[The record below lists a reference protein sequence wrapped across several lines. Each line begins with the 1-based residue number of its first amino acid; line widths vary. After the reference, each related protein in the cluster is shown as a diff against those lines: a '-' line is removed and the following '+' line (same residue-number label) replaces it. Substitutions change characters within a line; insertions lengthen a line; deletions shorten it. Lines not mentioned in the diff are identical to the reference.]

1 MATANAPGFLLP
13 LPGAAHRQAVHAVV
27 VVRVG
32 GVAWWNWGE
41 VVKDQSFLL
50 FEMEDFAG
58 CREGIFHFAK
68 SLTAG
73 HVFSLFPTS
82 YQFGEKMVIENKACT
97 HRYT

>member
-1 MATANAPGFLLP
+1 MATANAPGLLLP

-32 GVAWWNWGE
+32 RVAWRNWGE
-41 VVKDQSFLL
+41 VVEYSLVL
-50 FEMEDFAG
+50 FGVEDFAS
-58 CREGIFHFAK
+58 CPEGMFHFAK

-82 YQFGEKMVIENKACT
+82 AWRKDGK
-97 HRYT
+97 

>member
-1 MATANAPGFLLP
+1 MATADAPRLLLS

-41 VVKDQSFLL
+41 VVDYSF
-50 FEMEDFAG
+50 EVEDFAS
-58 CREGIFHFAK
+58 CPEGMFHFAK

-82 YQFGEKMVIENKACT
+82 TWRKDGE
-97 HRYT
+97 